1 MAKSRK
7 GAFVGIANRDYRPFP
22 GPIGSR
28 FCRMPN
34 ANFVELR
41 YGEVQHSPDRA
52 RIAGVDEITHLSRRG
67 VRRLLVYA
75 DTRDFTDRAVGRGL
89 RASGRGRAKTAL

>member
-1 MAKSRK
+1 MAKCRK
-7 GAFVGIANRDYRPFP
+7 GAFVGLANWDYRPFP

-41 YGEVQHSPDRA
+41 KAE
-52 RIAGVDEITHLSRRG
+52 
-67 VRRLLVYA
+67 VRRISLLGTSVN
-75 DTRDFTDRAVGRGL
+75 
-89 RASGRGRAKTAL
+89 